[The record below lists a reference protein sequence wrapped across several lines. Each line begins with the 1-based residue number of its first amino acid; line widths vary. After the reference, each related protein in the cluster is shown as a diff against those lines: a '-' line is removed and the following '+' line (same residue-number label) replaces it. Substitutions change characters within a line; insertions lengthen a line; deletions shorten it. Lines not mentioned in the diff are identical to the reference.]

1 MARSDTGRWLVAGS
15 LALGRCCYLVPIG
28 RAAASGDHNSHQAK
42 QAQAVRVE
50 SLEAVVAVAVVPEV
64 PMAVMAVVTRSGH
77 WHGPAA

>member
-42 QAQAVRVE
+42 QAQAVT
-50 SLEAVVAVAVVPEV
+50 
-64 PMAVMAVVTRSGH
+64 MAVME
-77 WHGPAA
+77 